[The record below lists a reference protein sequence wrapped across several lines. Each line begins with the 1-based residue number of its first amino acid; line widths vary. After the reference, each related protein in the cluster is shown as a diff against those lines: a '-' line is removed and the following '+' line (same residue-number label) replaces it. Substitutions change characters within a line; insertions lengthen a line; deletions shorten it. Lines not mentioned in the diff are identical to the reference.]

1 MAMKMISLDLGDR
14 SYPILIEPGL
24 IENVLPYIRTYT
36 PTQQAVIISDHTVSS
51 FYGEKVRNA
60 LATEGIETELFS
72 VPDGENSK
80 SWESMG
86 NLLTRCIQAG
96 LRRDGLII
104 ALGGGVIGDLAGFVA
119 STYLRGIRLVQIPT
133 SLLAQI
139 DSSVG
144 GKVGINHTLG
154 KNLIGNFYQPKLV
167 LIDPMTLRTLDK
179 RELGAGMG
187 EVIKYGLIWSE
198 PFFTQLKTNF
208 DVLIGLKDMTL
219 VTEMLAFCCRVKA
232 DVVEKDEKEN
242 GLRRILN
249 FGHTIGHALE
259 AVTGFQTF
267 KHGEAVIYGMHWAAW
282 VSWKERLIPENLFVR
297 IESLLSRIP
306 VPPLPADLTPEHL
319 TDKIRIDKKQ
329 TEKGLFIILLE
340 AIGKTTTRQTN
351 DISDAVTGWLAYM
364 QSHKTARP

>member
-1 MAMKMISLDLGDR
+1 MAMKTIRVDLGDS
-14 SYPILIEPGL
+14 SYPIFIEPQL
-24 IENVLPYIRTYT
+24 IENVTPHIRTHT
-36 PTQQAVIISDHTVSS
+36 PTGQAVIISDHTVSS
-51 FYGEKVRNA
+51 HYGEKVRNE
-60 LATEGIETELFS
+60 LTYEGMQTELLS
-72 VPDGENSK
+72 VPDGEDSK

-86 NLLTRCIQAG
+86 NLLTRCIQNG

-133 SLLAQI
+133 SLLAQV

-144 GKVGINHTLG
+144 GKVGINHPLG
-154 KNLIGNFYQPKLV
+154 KNLIGNFYQPQLV

-198 PFFTQLKTNF
+198 PFFTRLESNF
-208 DVLIGLKDMTL
+208 DLLTGLKDMAR

-242 GLRRILN
+242 GIRRILN

-259 AVTGFQTF
+259 AVTDFHTF
-267 KHGEAVIYGMHWAAW
+267 KHGEAVIHGMHWAAW
-282 VSWKERLIPENLFVR
+282 VSWKENLIPERSFIR

-306 VPPLPADLTPEHL
+306 VPALPADLTPESL
-319 TDKIRIDKKQ
+319 IDKIRIDKKQ
-329 TEKGLFIILLE
+329 TGKGLFIILLE
-340 AIGKTTTRQTN
+340 SIGKTVIRQTN
-351 DISDAVTGWLAYM
+351 DISSAIAGWLAYM
-364 QSHKTARP
+364 QSRETARN